1 MITLLHDPTHCT
13 LCPRRCGGDRT
24 KAAGRCRMPQAPVV
38 ARAALHHWEE
48 PPLSGT
54 RGAGTVFFSGCSLG
68 CVFCQNDSISQQDFG
83 REITVARLREIFREL
98 IAAGA
103 HNIDLVNP
111 THYAHVV
118 ATALEE
124 PLPVPVV
131 WNSGGYDRVET
142 LRALEGKIQIYLPD
156 FKYPDA
162 QGAKDYA
169 GAADYPDI
177 AKAAIGEMVR
187 QTGPYQLDEDGILQK
202 GVILRH
208 LLLPGRLAQ
217 AKEVMDWAA
226 AAFPPHTILF
236 SLMSQYTPWGK
247 AAEFPPL
254 DRRLRKSEIRAAIA
268 YLENLPLDG
277 FSQGLEAA
285 RAEYIPAFDLTGVV
299 RAAQSQ

>member
-1 MITLLHDPTHCT
+1 MRSLVHDPTHCV

-24 KAAGRCRMPQAPVV
+24 KAAGRCRMPEAPVV
-38 ARAALHHWEE
+38 ARAALHRWEE

-83 REITVARLREIFREL
+83 KEISVSRLREIFHEL
-98 IAAGA
+98 IAARA

-111 THYAHVV
+111 THYAQVV
-118 ATALEE
+118 AEALEE

-169 GAADYPDI
+169 GAADYPET
-177 AKAAIGEMVR
+177 AKAAIQEMVR
-187 QTGPYQLDEDGILQK
+187 QTGPYQMDENGILQQ

-226 AAFPPHTILF
+226 ETFPPHTILF
-236 SLMSQYTPWGK
+236 SLMSQYTPWGR
-247 AAEFPPL
+247 AAEIPSL
-254 DRRLRKSEIRAAIA
+254 DRRLRKSEIRAAVA
-268 YLENLPLDG
+268 YLENLSLDG
-277 FSQGLEAA
+277 FSQGVEAA
-285 RAEYIPAFDLTGVV
+285 QAEYIPAFDLTGVE
-299 RAAQSQ
+299 RAAPNP

>member
-1 MITLLHDPTHCT
+1 MNKLLHDPTHCT

-83 REITVARLREIFREL
+83 QEITVARLREIFQEL

-118 ATALEE
+118 AAALED

-277 FSQGLEAA
+277 FSQGVEAA

>member
-1 MITLLHDPTHCT
+1 MTTLLHDPTHCT

-24 KAAGRCRMPQAPVV
+24 KATGRCRMPEAPVV

-83 REITVARLREIFREL
+83 QEITVARLREIFQEL